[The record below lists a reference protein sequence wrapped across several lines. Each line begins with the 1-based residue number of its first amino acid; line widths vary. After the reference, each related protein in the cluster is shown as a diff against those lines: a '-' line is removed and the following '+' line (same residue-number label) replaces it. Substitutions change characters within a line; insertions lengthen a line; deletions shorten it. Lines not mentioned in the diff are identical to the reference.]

1 MAIADKVCKDH
12 DQSLGCSALSSPKLR
27 EHEAIRKLSA
37 ALGER
42 MQPFFSHGSLTGD
55 ELVLYLTHPGIVSEF
70 GMKKEEILQKMRE
83 IYKTENLKQAITFRR
98 VRAALKPKP
107 APEQEKNESA
117 ADRATGDFEILAAD
131 EGIKRRFERIR
142 AQIKAN
148 NQGG

>member
-1 MAIADKVCKDH
+1 MAIADKVCEEH
-12 DQSLGCSALSSPKLR
+12 DKSLGCSALGSRKFK
-27 EHEAIRKLSA
+27 EHDAIRKLSA

-42 MQPFFSHGSLTGD
+42 MQPFFSHGSLMGD

-70 GMKKEEILQKMRE
+70 GMQKAQILGKMRE
-83 IYKTENLKQAITFRR
+83 IYKEENLKQSITFRR

-107 APEQEKNESA
+107 APATEKKEST
-117 ADRATGDFEILAAD
+117 ADRATGDFEIFAED

>member
-12 DQSLGCSALSSPKLR
+12 DKSLGCSALGSPKLK

-37 ALGER
+37 ALGE

-55 ELVLYLTHPGIVSEF
+55 ELVLYLAHPAIVSEF

-83 IYKTENLKQAITFRR
+83 IYKAENLKQSITFRR
-98 VRAALKPKP
+98 VRAVLKSKP
-107 APEQEKNESA
+107 APAQEKNEIP
-117 ADRATGDFEILAAD
+117 ADRATGEFEILAAD
-131 EGIKRRFERIR
+131 EGIKRRFEHIR
-142 AQIKAN
+142 ALIKAN